1 MGQRRSVPRT
11 YREKMSEANR
21 EAVASVVA
29 LGVIVAVWL
38 VGGIGLASVDASV
51 VGLPIWVIGG
61 TFGPWIAA
69 IVLAVVLANKVFV
82 NFSLDDEEGA
92 DHE

>member
-11 YREKMSEANR
+11 YREKMREANR

-29 LGVIVAVWL
+29 LAVIVAVWL
-38 VGGIGLASVDASV
+38 AGGIGLASVDVSV
-51 VGLPIWVIGG
+51 AGLPIWVIGG
-61 TFGPWIAA
+61 TFGPWIVS
-69 IVLAVVLANKVFV
+69 IVLAVVLAGKVFV

-92 DHE
+92 DGE